1 MREQCRLP
9 GDFIPPVRLVAFYLP
24 QFHPIPENDLW
35 WGKGFTEWDNV
46 RGARPLYAG
55 HAQPNAPHPLL
66 GCYDLR
72 DIRVMR
78 RQIRLAR
85 QHGIFGFCFHH
96 YWFEG
101 KRLLE
106 RPVEAFLSGADDPGL
121 SLPFCLHWANHNWA
135 RTWTGDPTILL
146 EQRHS
151 PEDDIAFMRDALR
164 HFRDPRYIRIRGR
177 PLLLIFRAD
186 GFADPKATR
195 ERWGQVCA
203 EHGEAQPWC
212 AMLQTYRNFDPR
224 LFHMDAA
231 VQFPPHAPWLPDN
244 KYPLRAVPDPAP
256 GFHGYV
262 VDYEDLARLHLEQ
275 LKAGFT
281 LFPGLVPAWD
291 NSPRRG
297 VKASVFADSSPEK
310 YSRWLAR
317 SCEHVARRSPEERL
331 VFINAWNEWGE
342 SACLEPDARNGF
354 AYLNATS
361 AVLQKLG
368 RGAQL
373 PESLCRQPSET

>member
-1 MREQCRLP
+1 MYRDQVKLP
-9 GDFIPPVRLVAFYLP
+9 RNFSPPLRLVALYLP

-35 WGKGFTEWDNV
+35 WGKGFTEWDHV

-66 GCYDLR
+66 GWYDLR

-78 RQIRLAR
+78 RQVRLAR

-106 RPVEAFLSGADDPGL
+106 RPLEAFLEAADDPAL
-121 SLPFCLHWANHNWA
+121 QLPFCLNWANHDWV
-135 RTWTGDPTILL
+135 RTWTDDPAILQA
-146 EQRHS
+146 QRHS

-164 HFRDPRYIRIRGR
+164 HFRDPRYIRVHGR

-186 GFADPKATR
+186 SFADPQATR
-195 ERWGQVCA
+195 QRWQELCA
-203 EHGEAQPWC
+203 EHGEAEPYC
-212 AMLQTYRNFDPR
+212 AMLQTYQNEDPR

-231 VQFPPHAPWLPDN
+231 VQYPPYAPWLPDK
-244 KYPLRAVPDPAP
+244 KYPLRAAPEPVP
-256 GFHGYV
+256 GFHGCV
-262 VDYEDLARLHLEQ
+262 VDYEDLARMQLER
-275 LKAGFT
+275 LNADFT

-297 VKASVFADSSPEK
+297 VTASIFAGGSPER
-310 YSRWLAR
+310 YARWLAKAGDHALR
-317 SCEHVARRSPEERL
+317 QHPEERL
-331 VFINAWNEWGE
+331 VFVNAWNEWGE
-342 SACLEPDARNGF
+342 SACLEPDTRHGF

-361 AVLQKLG
+361 AVLQKL
-368 RGAQL
+368 A
-373 PESLCRQPSET
+373 